1 MRTSILLVL
10 LAVATAAPC
19 EALLAQFAV
28 PVAIGQRVRVSTSIP
43 VAKGRDRYVGHVVA
57 LRIDSLTV
65 QVETSPA
72 TRAVA
77 LADIKKLEV
86 RALAGNAW
94 RGAGIGLVVG
104 AVSGAIYSKLTHQ
117 EGRGECG
124 FFWCDADY
132 VPEQG
137 GRMGESLFSFGLLGM
152 GVGALG
158 GHFVRTERWVSRRLG
173 HAPARRTP
181 APDAPPQSAR

>member
-1 MRTSILLVL
+1 MRTSIQLLL
-10 LAVATAAPC
+10 LTLATAAPR
-19 EALLAQFAV
+19 EPLLAQVAL
-28 PVAIGQRVRVSTSIP
+28 PVTIGQRVRVSTSIP
-43 VAKGRDRYVGHVVA
+43 VARGRDRYVGHVVA
-57 LRIDSLTV
+57 LRLDSLTV
-65 QVETSPA
+65 QVETPPA

-77 LADIKKLEV
+77 IADLTKLEV
-86 RALAGNAW
+86 RARAGNAW

-104 AVSGAIYSKLTHQ
+104 LVSGAIYSKATHQ

-173 HAPARRTP
+173 HP
-181 APDAPPQSAR
+181 SAR